1 MVQENNRNAA
11 NKKAGSAA
19 IWLSSAVP
27 GEEQSRRDQA
37 AKRIV
42 ENRLD
47 EIMADISNLTVDE
60 KLLRRERNVVRR
72 KIADLKQEM
81 AKIYER
87 IGKQHPEEFIFTD
100 ESLVERRLSDSG
112 LRGRETTISGRRVN
126 AVERST
132 SIKRAREM
140 LIKDNYVNVAWDF
153 ASCQVVPHLQNW
165 TSQKYQG
172 VAQLHRKPL
181 DTGRVRYV
189 APHKRDPSQDRR
201 GSVPPP
207 EHADSVP
214 RRCLQKYVKGARE
227 EKIWPR
233 GHSVVQ
239 SEDSED
245 SEDSDAS
252 DDSKFEH
259 MRARHGQR
267 L

>member
-140 LIKDNYVNVAWDF
+140 LIKDNYVNV
-153 ASCQVVPHLQNW
+153 
-165 TSQKYQG
+165 
-172 VAQLHRKPL
+172 